1 MRFMV
6 FGLVAMVSMPMV
18 GCDGGDDGEE
28 TAACEE
34 GTATCDGDF
43 LVECV
48 DGEEVETDCAA
59 DGMMCHEEMGH
70 CMAMDM

>member
-1 MRFMV
+1 VRLEHLMLAV
-6 FGLVAMVSMPMV
+6 GLTLGVAA
-18 GCDGGDDGEE
+18 CDGGGDEE
-28 TAACEE
+28 TTEGCEE
-34 GTATCDGDF
+34 GSVSCDGDF

-70 CMAMDM
+70 CMTM